1 MDRRKA
7 LKFSGKIAGTAFLA
21 PGILAVLAGCRNE
34 PRPEG
39 WIPSKLTPS
48 QGVTLE
54 QMADTIIPQTTTP
67 SASEVDVPYF
77 IDLLMEKVFSEEQNT
92 RISSVLD
99 QMEAK
104 SQNLEGMAF
113 GARDERRWYSLL
125 DPIDQEAYG
134 LTKEGGFE
142 TEFLEGYKFLKSLI
156 LTSYFSSEEGR
167 KENLTYLPIPGVYED
182 CTDPSEE
189 LVIIVGDHL

>member
-21 PGILAVLAGCRNE
+21 PGILSVLAGCRNE

-39 WIPSKLTPS
+39 WKPAILTS
-48 QGVTLE
+48 AQGVTLE

-92 RISSVLD
+92 RLSSVLD
-99 QMEAK
+99 QIETE
-104 SQNLEGMAF
+104 SQNSDGIAF
-113 GARDERRWYSLL
+113 GAQDDRRRYELL
-125 DPIDQEAYG
+125 DGIDQEAYG
-134 LTKEGGFE
+134 LTEAGGFE
-142 TEFLEGYKFLKSLI
+142 KDFLEGYKYLKSLVLI
-156 LTSYFSSEEGR
+156 GYYSSEEGR
-167 KENLTYLPIPGVYED
+167 KQNLEYLPTPGRYEG
-182 CTDPSEE
+182 CIE
-189 LVIIVGDHL
+189 LSAEKTIIVGDHL